1 MERNNPNA
9 REDVSEPIFVDPGGW
24 VVPEDDGAPAD
35 LGFQRA
41 EHRLDVGQGDRALC
55 PSVPFAKRMDMLIL
69 DLEEPAA
76 AKAMHTL
83 AGLGLRP
90 RVPVDPGDFAVASI
104 REGWLHDKGMQVFS
118 LFHPDNPMLSVD
130 IFTNHP
136 IEFESLFERSD
147 TCDVGGV
154 PVRVASI
161 PALICLKRL
170 ADRPRVRDDIEK
182 LENIARLKE
191 QPR

>member
-1 MERNNPNA
+1 
-9 REDVSEPIFVDPGGW
+9 
-24 VVPEDDGAPAD
+24 
-35 LGFQRA
+35 
-41 EHRLDVGQGDRALC
+41 
-55 PSVPFAKRMDMLIL
+55 MD
-69 DLEEPAA
+69 
-76 AKAMHTL
+76 
-83 AGLGLRP
+83 
-90 RVPVDPGDFAVASI
+90 ASI

-147 TCDVGGV
+147 ACDVGGV

-161 PALICLKRL
+161 PDLIHLKRL
-170 ADRPRVRDDIEK
+170 ADRPRDRDDIEK